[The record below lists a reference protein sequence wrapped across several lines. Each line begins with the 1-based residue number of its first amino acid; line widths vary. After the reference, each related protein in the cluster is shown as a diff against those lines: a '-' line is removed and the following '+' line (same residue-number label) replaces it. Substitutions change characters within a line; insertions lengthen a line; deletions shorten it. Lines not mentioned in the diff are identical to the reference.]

1 MTLAAYIRISDPD
14 QNIESQREAIERWL
28 VNNGHDLKQV
38 KWFED
43 QYTGRTTDRPAFRK
57 LQAAV
62 FNGEVKTVVIWKLN
76 RIARS
81 LREGVQ
87 VLGDWCNKGVRV
99 VCITQQ
105 IDLSGTMGQILASV
119 MFGMAEME
127 LENNKEDQRR
137 GIEAA
142 QKKGVYTGRKKG
154 TLKAKPE
161 RAKMLKAQGLTAK
174 EIAQSLGVGES
185 TVWRYLKEA

>member
-1 MTLAAYIRISDPD
+1 MTTAAYIRISDPD
-14 QNIESQREAIERWL
+14 QNLESQREAIERWL
-28 VNNGHDLKQV
+28 VNNGHDLQQV

-142 QKKGVYTGRKKG
+142 KKKGVYTGRKKG

-161 RAKMLKAQGLTAK
+161 RAKILKSQGLTAK

-185 TVWRYLKEA
+185 TIWRYLSL